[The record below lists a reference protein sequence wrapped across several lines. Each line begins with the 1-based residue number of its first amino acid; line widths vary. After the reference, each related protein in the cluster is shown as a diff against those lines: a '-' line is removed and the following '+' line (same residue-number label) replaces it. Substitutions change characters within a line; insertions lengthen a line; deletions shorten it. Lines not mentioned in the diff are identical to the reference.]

1 MLTLLI
7 EWGKLS
13 NRHFHDLGSAYCE
26 QQLKLL
32 LVTIP
37 YVLEFLCK
45 LTIGKRFRKE
55 YHQQG
60 IFAKPVWLPFIDKG

>member
-7 EWGKLS
+7 EWDKLS
-13 NRHFHDLGSAYCE
+13 NRHFYDLGSAYCE

-45 LTIGKRFRKE
+45 LTIGKMVSKRVSSAGNLCQTGLADF
-55 YHQQG
+55 Y
-60 IFAKPVWLPFIDKG
+60 